1 VQAGYIVKNY
11 TPTVT
16 GRLYLIRPG
25 VFKCRI
31 SNPGAAPGTSS
42 NMQSAGQNL
51 SDKRNV
57 FSVSGLNEAVGR
69 LLETEFAWV
78 WVEGEISNLARPASG
93 HLYFSL
99 KDAGAQLRCAM
110 FRGRNRELGFV
121 PENGAQVLV
130 RGKVSLYQPRGDYQL
145 IVDRMEPAGAG
156 ALQKKFDEL
165 KQRLAAEGL
174 FDEAHKL
181 PVPTIPACIGV
192 ITSRSGAALRDV
204 LSVIRRR
211 FPSIPVKLYP
221 VPVQGAESAP
231 AICDAL
237 QLAAA
242 HGACDVLLLVRGGGS
257 LEDLWS
263 FNEESVARAIHACP
277 IPVVSGVGHEIDI
290 TIADFVADFRAA
302 TPTAAAEKVTPDQ
315 HAWMQTLDAYHNRLR
330 QLMAEKTGHRA
341 ERLAWLRGRLAQ
353 QHPATVL
360 QRLAQRLVDLQRRF
374 HAGFDRS
381 LDGARHGLRH
391 LRLRLAAQSPA
402 LQLDRRGTALAAARQ
417 RLDYAMQLRL
427 EHNRSA
433 LANLSHNLHLI
444 SPLPTLA
451 RGYSITTDDDGKTL
465 TDAAKVR
472 PDQRINTRL
481 HRGQLV
487 SRVEKII

>member
-1 VQAGYIVKNY
+1 MKTQRHND
-11 TPTVT
+11 
-16 GRLYLIRPG
+16 
-25 VFKCRI
+25 
-31 SNPGAAPGTSS
+31 SN
-42 NMQSAGQNL
+42 N
-51 SDKRNV
+51 RRV
-57 FSVSGLNEAVGR
+57 FSVSELNDAVSR
-69 LLETEFAWV
+69 LLEAEFAWV
-78 WVEGEISNLARPASG
+78 WVEAEISNLARPASG

-99 KDAGAQLRCAM
+99 KDAGAQVRCAM
-110 FRGRNRELGFV
+110 FRSRNRELGFE
-121 PENGAQVLV
+121 PENGALVLV

-156 ALQKKFDEL
+156 LLQKKFDEL

-174 FDEAHKL
+174 FSETHKQ
-181 PVPTIPACIGV
+181 PIPTLPACIGI
-192 ITSRSGAALRDV
+192 ITSRSGAAVRDV

-211 FPSIPVKLYP
+211 FPSIAVKLYP

-231 AICDAL
+231 AICGAL
-237 QLAAA
+237 QLAAT

-263 FNEESVARAIHACP
+263 FNEESVARAIYTCP
-277 IPVVSGVGHEIDI
+277 IPLVSGVGHEVDI

-330 QLMAEKTGHRA
+330 QLMAEKTGYRA
-341 ERLAWLRGRLAQ
+341 ERLAWLRGRLLQ
-353 QHPATVL
+353 QHPTMVL
-360 QRLAQRLVDLQRRF
+360 QRLMQQLDELQRRL
-374 HAGFDRS
+374 HAGFGQT
-381 LDGARHGLRH
+381 LDGARHSLRH

-402 LQLDRRGTALAAARQ
+402 TQLDRRSSALAVTRQ
-417 RLDYAMQLRL
+417 RLHYSMRHAL
-427 EHNRSA
+427 EKRQSG
-433 LANLSHNLHLI
+433 LASLSHSLHLI

-451 RGYSITTDDDGKTL
+451 RGYTITTEEDGKTIS
-465 TDAAKVR
+465 DVAKLQ

-487 SRVEKII
+487 SRIEKIIKEPV